1 MRGPSD
7 IDPVSAALES
17 VIGQFRAMV
26 RSVGVQHRLPEAD
39 LDDVVQEVR
48 IRLWRAFPDSE
59 QIRGLGASYV
69 YRTATSAA
77 LDLIRR
83 RRARGAD
90 ITDPADERLETLP
103 TEVRGPNAE
112 LESREAVGEI
122 LEAVEALLP
131 PRRAVVRM
139 FLNGYDRDEIAEV
152 LGWSEGKT
160 RNLLYRGLADLRD
173 RLRERGID
181 PERVA

>member
-1 MRGPSD
+1 MHGPADDTISL
-7 IDPVSAALES
+7 ALEG
-17 VIGQFRAMV
+17 VVGRFRTMV
-26 RSVGVQHRLPEAD
+26 RSVGVRHRLSDED

-59 QIRGLGASYV
+59 QIGRLGASYV

-90 ITDPADERLETLP
+90 VTDPADERIELLP
-103 TEVRGPNAE
+103 TDRSGPHAE
-112 LESREAVGEI
+112 LESGEAVGEI
-122 LEAVEALLP
+122 HQAVEGLIP

-139 FLNGYDRDEIAEV
+139 FLNGYDREEIADV
-152 LGWSEGKT
+152 LGWSEAKT
-160 RNLLYRGLADLRD
+160 RNLLYRGLADLRE
-173 RLRERGID
+173 RLRQLGID